1 MSRAVLAWLALCGSL
16 AAPLPARGEGTED
29 GGDGRGTWG
38 RGRAGAPAKSESK
51 CAGDLGGGSHQGAAV
66 WALLFSLYIRKEKKK
81 KIILIS
87 AFEIE
92 VGGLSILRHILF

>member
-38 RGRAGAPAKSESK
+38 RGRAGAPEKSETK
-51 CAGDLGGGSHQGAAV
+51 CAGDRGGGSQQGAAV
-66 WALLFSLYIRKEKKK
+66 WALLFSLCTRKEKK

-92 VGGLSILRHILF
+92 AGGLSILRHILF